1 MKHSKPHLP
10 FSSSRSHGIPIN
22 RDLVGTVCNCADAV
36 RLKTAPTVPD
46 KSGSKPRGKSVY
58 LFLEFTIICV
68 LLYHKACDTMDI
80 IPILVKD
87 NALLKRK
94 T

>member
-10 FSSSRSHGIPIN
+10 FSR
-22 RDLVGTVCNCADAV
+22 LVGGVFNCADAV
-36 RLKTAPTVPD
+36 RLETAPT
-46 KSGSKPRGKSVY
+46 GGESVY

>member
-22 RDLVGTVCNCADAV
+22 RDLVGTVSNSADAV
-36 RLKTAPTVPD
+36 RSD
-46 KSGSKPRGKSVY
+46 KSRPGLEAALTRGESVY
-58 LFLEFTIICV
+58 LFLECTIICI
-68 LLYHKACDTMDI
+68 LPSHSACDTMHIMVDFRI
-80 IPILVKD
+80 
-87 NALLKRK
+87 